1 MKICDF
7 CSTAKIL
14 MDFIGESK
22 NINQIDFMY
31 ELFKDF
37 MESDEA
43 KDFDFDN
50 GLVCRWLNGT
60 AKLSPKITAY
70 YSALGNLEAMAID
83 IEENILPLFYDKD
96 MAVTEL
102 YDLLMSDTT
111 VSETKKQELAD
122 NYPYK
127 DDADISN
134 FISKLVFFGMERK
147 FIKRDAN
154 TKKLIASGALSPQT
168 KDYIYSLVP
177 KPCKHFCG
185 RDNELEKLH
194 TMLEDENKIF
204 IQGIAGI
211 GKSEFVKMYAQK
223 YKKEYTNICLMDIL
237 EIKMPCISKDGKQFN
252 ITPPLLFRF
261 QYIDQDEGWSKIA
274 DSFKNVA
281 YIKDWKANTNKYVCG
296 YLDDSY
302 YALQAQKAEHILERD
317 DKKKELNYNQN
328 FVSRITSTL
337 TRIEDIESV
346 EDVTTDI
353 ELLLAKAEE
362 LRKLQFS
369 YNAEM
374 TVLENDIYINQHKL
388 HIVEHNLIET
398 KKILSMQ

>member
-111 VSETKKQELAD
+111 VSETKKQSLRRLSSAHGNLYGPCHGTELQ
-122 NYPYK
+122 YGG
-127 DDADISN
+127 
-134 FISKLVFFGMERK
+134 LG
-147 FIKRDAN
+147 
-154 TKKLIASGALSPQT
+154 L
-168 KDYIYSLVP
+168 
-177 KPCKHFCG
+177 PCGNHGLCDG
-185 RDNELEKLH
+185 RNC
-194 TMLEDENKIF
+194 N
-204 IQGIAGI
+204 AG
-211 GKSEFVKMYAQK
+211 
-223 YKKEYTNICLMDIL
+223 
-237 EIKMPCISKDGKQFN
+237 
-252 ITPPLLFRF
+252 
-261 QYIDQDEGWSKIA
+261 
-274 DSFKNVA
+274 
-281 YIKDWKANTNKYVCG
+281 
-296 YLDDSY
+296 
-302 YALQAQKAEHILERD
+302 
-317 DKKKELNYNQN
+317 
-328 FVSRITSTL
+328 
-337 TRIEDIESV
+337 SV
-346 EDVTTDI
+346 
-353 ELLLAKAEE
+353 
-362 LRKLQFS
+362 
-369 YNAEM
+369 
-374 TVLENDIYINQHKL
+374 
-388 HIVEHNLIET
+388 
-398 KKILSMQ
+398 

>member
-111 VSETKKQELAD
+111 VSETK
-122 NYPYK
+122 
-127 DDADISN
+127 
-134 FISKLVFFGMERK
+134 SKSLQTIIHTKMMLIYQTSLVSLSFGMERK
-147 FIKRDAN
+147 FIKRDA
-154 TKKLIASGALSPQT
+154 TQKLIASGAFLLRQGLHIALSPNPVS
-168 KDYIYSLVP
+168 I
-177 KPCKHFCG
+177 CG

-194 TMLEDENKIF
+194 TTLEDENKIF

-223 YKKEYTNICLMDIL
+223 YKKNTRTF
-237 EIKMPCISKDGKQFN
+237 CISAMAAFKANDYRLDFADDSLTDGKN
-252 ITPPLLFRF
+252 ILL
-261 QYIDQDEGWSKIA
+261 
-274 DSFKNVA
+274 
-281 YIKDWKANTNKYVCG
+281 KA
-296 YLDDSY
+296 
-302 YALQAQKAEHILERD
+302 
-317 DKKKELNYNQN
+317 
-328 FVSRITSTL
+328 
-337 TRIEDIESV
+337 
-346 EDVTTDI
+346 
-353 ELLLAKAEE
+353 
-362 LRKLQFS
+362 
-369 YNAEM
+369 
-374 TVLENDIYINQHKL
+374 
-388 HIVEHNLIET
+388 
-398 KKILSMQ
+398 